1 MNIIGIIFIYIIQ
14 FQFMSSN
21 NTSQMRYDLLRE
33 SDSEELCICAL
44 RMVEIKYF

>member
-1 MNIIGIIFIYIIQ
+1 
-14 FQFMSSN
+14 MSSN
-21 NTSQMRYDLLRE
+21 NTPQMRYDLLRE